1 MNILKHILRPRNINS
16 YGIVFLF
23 FMREFFKKIKK
34 NNSILNILIYFGGV
48 FILNY
53 IIFIYNYWIPLN
65 TTKVP
70 PKTGTHAGGE
80 EDACACVGAEAEADA
95 DDSHYSISQI
105 SILWYNTYS
114 LPILTT
120 RYHIQ
125 AIVDYIGACMTKHK
139 VNVIGLCEVWLS
151 RDAEFMSKY
160 ILEMLGPDWTVY
172 ISSKNKLV
180 GDGIILFWNK
190 SEVHIGTLFSTKY
203 GLSCGLDSLVSKG
216 FISTLITPY
225 KVIDNKRVL
234 AQSKSQ
240 KIIFTHMQDFADSN
254 SRIKAS
260 THSHQLKQ
268 LHSSLIYN
276 YPTFI
281 VGDLNFNF
289 YEGDSEFCSHYK
301 LVPTTQECVVGNLS
315 FKNRI
320 TCYTRRNLQSF
331 DYVLKEKHNAETTS
345 RFQIIRDVGLENPS
359 DHEAILFTLF

>member
-1 MNILKHILRPRNINS
+1 M
-16 YGIVFLF
+16 
-23 FMREFFKKIKK
+23 
-34 NNSILNILIYFGGV
+34 
-48 FILNY
+48 
-53 IIFIYNYWIPLN
+53 
-65 TTKVP
+65 
-70 PKTGTHAGGE
+70 
-80 EDACACVGAEAEADA
+80 AEAEADA

-234 AQSKSQ
+234 SSP
-240 KIIFTHMQDFADSN
+240 S
-254 SRIKAS
+254 SRLAARTAS
-260 THSHQLKQ
+260 RPPRAVHRPR
-268 LHSSLIYN
+268 
-276 YPTFI
+276 PTGI
-281 VGDLNFNF
+281 AG
-289 YEGDSEFCSHYK
+289 SRPSAI
-301 LVPTTQECVVGNLS
+301 PARS
-315 FKNRI
+315 FPARS
-320 TCYTRRNLQSF
+320 RRL
-331 DYVLKEKHNAETTS
+331 LAAS
-345 RFQIIRDVGLENPS
+345 RPRASVSRAAAIPSNPS
-359 DHEAILFTLF
+359 TVRTMRRARRRLRRAVAVERARRDRRARLLPPRALARRAFAAFVRDESRAREWRPRSNAIGRWIAVARAKVVRS